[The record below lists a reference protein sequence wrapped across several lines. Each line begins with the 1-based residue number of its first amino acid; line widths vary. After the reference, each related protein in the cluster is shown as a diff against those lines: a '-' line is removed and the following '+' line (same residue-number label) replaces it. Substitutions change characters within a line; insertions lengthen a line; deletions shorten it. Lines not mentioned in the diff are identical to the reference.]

1 MMRRALS
8 LAKRGEGR
16 VEPNPMVG
24 CVLARGERIVGEG
37 YHRRFGGP
45 HAEAAAL
52 RAAGSAARGAT
63 AYVTLE
69 PCAHHGKTPPCA
81 EALVRAGVARVVIAL
96 ADPNPEARGGAGT
109 VRKAGIEVKVGV
121 CADEARELLAPFLSG
136 VLRKQSYVI
145 AKWAQ
150 SLDGKLA
157 DAAGN
162 SKWISCEASR
172 REVHRLRARV
182 CGVLVGAGTVRAD
195 DPLLTA
201 RDVSVRRIARRV
213 VLDGSLHIEPASRI
227 VQTASDVPTLIMTT
241 KASASSRRA
250 ALLEKRGAR
259 VAAVRSDKNGRLV
272 LTEVLRRLYAEGVTN
287 LLVEGG
293 PAVLRE
299 LFARNLVDEA
309 RIYVAPKMLGGD
321 ETFGIGAVSMQR
333 GGLEKSARA
342 AGGALGSLTVLE
354 HRKIG
359 LDTFYRLRCRA
370 IADG

>member
-1 MMRRALS
+1 MRRALS

-24 CVLARGERIVGEG
+24 CVIARGESVVGEG
-37 YHRRFGGP
+37 YHRRFGGA

-52 RAAGSAARGAT
+52 RAAGAAARGGT

-81 EALVRAGVARVVIAL
+81 DALVRAGVARVVIGL
-96 ADPNPEARGGAGT
+96 ADPNPEARGGAR
-109 VRKAGIEVKVGV
+109 VLRKAGVEAVVGV
-121 CADEARELLAPFLSG
+121 CADEARDLLAPFLSG

-162 SKWISCEASR
+162 SKWISCAAAR

-195 DPLLTA
+195 DPMLTA
-201 RDVSVRRIARRV
+201 RDVSVRRIARRI
-213 VLDGSLHIEPASRI
+213 VLDGSLRTKPQSKI
-227 VQTASDVPTLIMTT
+227 VQTASDVPTLMMTT
-241 KASASSRRA
+241 KAVAASRRA
-250 ALLEKRGAR
+250 ALLEKRGVR

-272 LTEVLRRLYAEGVTN
+272 LSDVLRRLFADGVTN

-321 ETFGIGAVSMQR
+321 ETFGIGAVAMQH
-333 GGLEKSARA
+333 GGLEKSARV
-342 AGGALGSLTVLE
+342 AGGALGSLPVLE
-354 HRKIG
+354 HRKIER
-359 LDTFYRLRCRA
+359 DTLYRLRCRP
-370 IADG
+370 IAAS